1 MSINRKIKYLYL
13 LTVTTLSLSANDALA
28 YATFIAPT
36 GATGCTDCHL
46 DNSGIGY
53 QPGILE
59 AARSPLGVIEGLK
72 AFLNSIKVETNT
84 PPVLN
89 AINSKWDIT
98 VGESALIIPLQVRD
112 NEDDTFALHG
122 TAPKGHTLSDIYSK
136 NGLPTIDFKWLPTDD
151 QANKTYTIKFYVRET
166 GDNRS
171 LKSNTVKAHI
181 RVWPA
186 RTLTTKY
193 IENFQLQGAQW
204 LNNTLILNGSVIFP
218 SNLTSTQRQAALS
231 TLTMTIT
238 SAKGTV
244 ISEPVKLILNIT
256 GNWTTRLTL
265 KASEVPCTVKVNY
278 EGLIGMRSVSLA
290 PTETCVK

>member
-1 MSINRKIKYLYL
+1 M
-13 LTVTTLSLSANDALA
+13 TLSAHDALA
-28 YATFIAPT
+28 YATYIAPT

-46 DNSGIGY
+46 NNSGSGY

-72 AFLNSIKVETNT
+72 AFLSSIKVETNT

-136 NGLPTIDFKWLPTDD
+136 NGLPTIDFKWLPTYD
-151 QANKTYTIKFYVRET
+151 QANKTYAIKFYVRET
-166 GDNRS
+166 GDKRS

-186 RTLTTKY
+186 RTTNTKY
-193 IENFQLQGAQW
+193 IESFQLQGAQW
-204 LNNTLILNGSVIFP
+204 LNNTLTLNGSVTFP
-218 SNLTSTQRQAALS
+218 SHLTSTQRQAALS
-231 TLTMTIT
+231 TLTMSVT
-238 SAKGTV
+238 SAKGTE
-244 ISEPVKLILNIT
+244 ISQPVTLILNIT
-256 GNWTTRLTL
+256 GNWTKKFTL
-265 KASEVPCTVKVNY
+265 NASEVPCTVKVHY

-290 PTETCVK
+290 PEDTCLK